1 MNIRDRF
8 SSRAIQKDSD
18 YSIDHTAGSVS
29 SVQEQQ
35 EIPNDES
42 VIDMVD
48 LDAESGEKVHKS
60 DKKKKNKKK

>member
-8 SSRAIQKDSD
+8 SSRVIQKDSD
-18 YSIDHTAGSVS
+18 YSIDHTAGSD

-35 EIPNDES
+35 EIPNEES

-48 LDAESGEKVHKS
+48 LDPESGEKNHKK
-60 DKKKKNKKK
+60 DKKKKKK